1 MDAVQ
6 RRDDGPFDQLVHRIV
21 EAAIDGIGPF
31 KGARELVDPLYRK
44 GLHTQAVV
52 DRVVRGQVTQATVQG
67 AVSGLGGLLTALA
80 GIAPATA
87 ATMFV
92 QARLTAAVAHAHG
105 HDLDDPGVRDRIAHL
120 VQGGGASA
128 GAQKVAR
135 DVGERAVKQVL
146 PRVQARAAARVA
158 TRTATGRTGGVLA
171 TRVAGATAGRALPV
185 VGAAVGGAID
195 LAITRRVA
203 EKARREFGRPVQ
215 PG

>member
-1 MDAVQ
+1 MDALQ
-6 RRDDGPFDQLVHRIV
+6 KRDDFSFDGILHRV
-21 EAAIDGIGPF
+21 VQHAIEGIGPF

-67 AVSGLGGLLTALA
+67 AVSGVGGLV
-80 GIAPATA
+80 TA
-87 ATMFV
+87 AFFV
-92 QARLTAAVAHAHG
+92 QARLVAAIAHAHG
-105 HDLDDPGVRDRIAHL
+105 HDLDDPFVRDRIARL
-120 VQGGGASA
+120 VGASGASA

-135 DVGERAVKQVL
+135 DVGERAARTVI

-158 TRTATGRTGGVLA
+158 TRAATGRGGGVIA
-171 TRVAGATAGRALPV
+171 TRVAGTSAGRAIPV

-203 EKARREFGRPVQ
+203 EKARREFGRPL
-215 PG
+215 